1 MGPAW
6 VTEETGVPAAA
17 ARTKRSVK
25 VTGVSLLR
33 TRAMQGKGVKR
44 PRGEMEGGE
53 PEPRDPGAAPA
64 SSLFNI
70 SMVKLH
76 QSLRRVEPNLRHLV
90 LVANTLRR
98 MQEQMQREAV
108 GPAAPDSPEAPP
120 VVDSP
125 APVSD
130 SRDSGLEPCR
140 PPPSDK
146 QGDDLLLST
155 MDTSISTILEDLGQ
169 VEALSPAR
177 PEEEQPLAGA
187 SGARQEPARTSGP
200 CLGPLELLSSASY
213 LLEDGLEDIF
223 EDIDTSMYDCDLWSP
238 TSLSGFKAFSGA
250 EDSDSKA
257 LAGAEDRLDMSDLD
271 YLMDVLVGGHAL

>member
-1 MGPAW
+1 MEHWGP
-6 VTEETGVPAAA
+6 PARGRPMLA
-17 ARTKRSVK
+17 
-25 VTGVSLLR
+25 
-33 TRAMQGKGVKR
+33 KGVKR
-44 PRGEMEGGE
+44 TRGEMEGGE

-70 SMVKLH
+70 SMLKLH
-76 QSLRRVEPNLRHLV
+76 QSLRLVEPNLRHLV

-98 MQEQMQREAV
+98 MQDQMQQEAG
-108 GPAAPDSPEAPP
+108 GPVAPDSPKALSG
-120 VVDSP
+120 VDSP
-125 APVSD
+125 APASD
-130 SRDSGLEPCR
+130 SRDSGSEPCR
-140 PPPSDK
+140 QPPSDN

-155 MDTSISTILEDLGQ
+155 RDASISAILEDLGQ
-169 VEALSPAR
+169 VEVLSPAR
-177 PEEEQPLAGA
+177 PEEEQLLASE
-187 SGARQEPARTSGP
+187 SGAKQELARTSAP
-200 CLGPLELLSSASY
+200 CLGPLELLSSAGS

>member
-1 MGPAW
+1 MLA
-6 VTEETGVPAAA
+6 
-17 ARTKRSVK
+17 
-25 VTGVSLLR
+25 
-33 TRAMQGKGVKR
+33 KGVKR
-44 PRGEMEGGE
+44 PHGEMEGGDL
-53 PEPRDPGAAPA
+53 EPRDPGAAPA

-76 QSLRRVEPNLRHLV
+76 QSLRHVEPNLRHLV

-98 MQEQMQREAV
+98 MQDQMQREAL
-108 GPAAPDSPEAPP
+108 S

-125 APVSD
+125 
-130 SRDSGLEPCR
+130 PCR
-140 PPPSDK
+140 QPPSDS
-146 QGDDLLLST
+146 QGDDLLLSS
-155 MDTSISTILEDLGQ
+155 MDSSISTILEDLGQ
-169 VEALSPAR
+169 VEVLSPTR

-187 SGARQEPARTSGP
+187 SGARQEPARTSAP

-238 TSLSGFKAFSGA
+238 TSLSGFKAFSSA

-271 YLMDVLVGGHAL
+271 YLMDVLVGGHASSARPGAQPPGRHPVNPLAPGPEPTRPAHVRCPCLPL

>member
-1 MGPAW
+1 MLA
-6 VTEETGVPAAA
+6 
-17 ARTKRSVK
+17 
-25 VTGVSLLR
+25 
-33 TRAMQGKGVKR
+33 KGVKR
-44 PRGEMEGGE
+44 PRREMEGGG
-53 PEPRDPGAAPA
+53 PEPRDPSAAPA

-76 QSLRRVEPNLRHLV
+76 QSLRHVEPNLRHLV

-98 MQEQMQREAV
+98 MQDQMQREAG
-108 GPAAPDSPEAPP
+108 GPMAPDSPEAPS

-140 PPPSDK
+140 QPPSDS
-146 QGDDLLLST
+146 QGDDLLLSA
-155 MDTSISTILEDLGQ
+155 MDSSISTILEDLGQ
-169 VEALSPAR
+169 VEVLSSAR
-177 PEEEQPLAGA
+177 PEEEQPLASA
-187 SGARQEPARTSGP
+187 SGARQEPARTSAP

-250 EDSDSKA
+250 EDSDSKV
-257 LAGAEDRLDMSDLD
+257 LTGAEDRLDMSDLD

>member
-1 MGPAW
+1 MLA
-6 VTEETGVPAAA
+6 
-17 ARTKRSVK
+17 
-25 VTGVSLLR
+25 
-33 TRAMQGKGVKR
+33 KGVKR
-44 PRGEMEGGE
+44 PRREMEGGE

-64 SSLFNI
+64 SSLFTI

-76 QSLRRVEPNLRHLV
+76 QSLRHVEPNLRHLV

-98 MQEQMQREAV
+98 MQREAG
-108 GPAAPDSPEAPP
+108 GPGAPDSPEAPP
-120 VVDSP
+120 VADSP

-130 SRDSGLEPCR
+130 SRVSGLEPGQQ
-140 PPPSDK
+140 PPSDK

-169 VEALSPAR
+169 VEVLSPGRA
-177 PEEEQPLAGA
+177 EEEQPLPGA
-187 SGARQEPARTSGP
+187 SGARQEPARTSAP

-271 YLMDVLVGGHAL
+271 YLMDVLVGGHAR

>member
-1 MGPAW
+1 MLA
-6 VTEETGVPAAA
+6 
-17 ARTKRSVK
+17 
-25 VTGVSLLR
+25 
-33 TRAMQGKGVKR
+33 KGVKR
-44 PRGEMEGGE
+44 PRGEMEGGD
-53 PEPRDPGAAPA
+53 PEPRDPSAAPA

-76 QSLRRVEPNLRHLV
+76 QSLRHVEPNLRHLV

-98 MQEQMQREAV
+98 MQDQMQREAG
-108 GPAAPDSPEAPP
+108 GPMAPDSPEAPS
-120 VVDSP
+120 V
-125 APVSD
+125 
-130 SRDSGLEPCR
+130 
-140 PPPSDK
+140 
-146 QGDDLLLST
+146 GDDLLLSA
-155 MDTSISTILEDLGQ
+155 MDSSISTILEDLGQ
-169 VEALSPAR
+169 VEVLSPAR

-187 SGARQEPARTSGP
+187 SGARQEPARTSAP

-213 LLEDGLEDIF
+213 LLEDSLEDIF

-271 YLMDVLVGGHAL
+271 YLMDVLVGGHPPGAHRGRSIS